1 MFNNEFLLKPYFRS
15 VYKFDGTSWTTLPSL
30 NVARAS
36 PALVVVNSRILVIG
50 GISTSQAPSDKI
62 EMFDG
67 EKWIDGPQLPCYM
80 SIVFDNAVMNRD
92 GKIILLSS
100 GQLMNTNDLNVFFND

>member
-1 MFNNEFLLKPYFRS
+1 MFNNEFLLKPCFRS

-36 PALVVVNSRILVIG
+36 PAVVVVNSRILVIG

-67 EKWIDGPQLPCYM
+67 EKWNLISVLPE
-80 SIVFDNAVMNRD
+80 A
-92 GKIILLSS
+92 
-100 GQLMNTNDLNVFFND
+100 LMEKVELCFIKNY